1 MKIFINIVAILF
13 FIILFVSFY
22 FLIER
27 SKKSDYI
34 TRKNYPK
41 LIVEAFE
48 GVIYTLFGLV
58 FQVVFF
64 ETSQFSQPYFYIS
77 IGLTLIFLR
86 GAFVS
91 CISII
96 GSMLFSMFIYPID
109 KVFYYIIAIMFVSM
123 TLTVIFKPFIKS
135 KYSLLLNSVFLLAN
149 IIIMWGISS
158 TQLNYAFTVQFVLA
172 TLLPFLLPIVL
183 IVIISYLLRFLR
195 SANLLYESSTYDTL
209 KFYRESIAAK
219 VVQDLISSQ
228 KVSEAIFV
236 ILEMNWS
243 KDLKNKLN
251 DFEKIALEIVQGTV
265 SKHAALFKVNSTQYG
280 FFLPINGTIDLKT
293 TIEENKKKI
302 RTIKGPLQNIEKMLE
317 KMEGKYLLED
327 ISVDLKMR
335 AGIVAYGLQEQDIF
349 KMQSQAEF
357 ALEYSRWNKD
367 WNRIILFDPKI
378 YKKRASDY
386 AAIKT
391 LDNSIGVLSISNEFT
406 PIYSLNNSKT
416 VLNLA
421 LPITT
426 DVLDVKYASVEEY
439 AEYMGYKSVLL
450 SYNAAQALKMSDGWN
465 KTPLVVYYPLEKFM
479 NEEFDFEELI
489 ASFARFQQTKEN
501 VVLSFDLKVF
511 NLFDSKELIKKTDQ
525 LKKEGIKFAIFNFK
539 INEQAELVAK
549 LKPHFIFLDKSI
561 YQSTIISRLNTD
573 LMAELLKFAEVIKSK
588 VVAHAISKESELEL
602 MLSTNIDFI
611 GGPIFNR
618 GEIEPTFFKKKSKI
632 YIEQL
637 QKGEK

>member
-1 MKIFINIVAILF
+1 MKIFINVLAILF
-13 FIILFVSFY
+13 FIVFFSGLY

-41 LIVEAFE
+41 LLIESLE
-48 GVIYTLFGLV
+48 GVVYSLFGLIFQIV
-58 FQVVFF
+58 FYQ
-64 ETSQFSQPYFYIS
+64 TSQFSQPYFYIS

-91 CISII
+91 CVSII
-96 GSMLFSMFIYPID
+96 GSMLYSMFIYPID

-123 TLTVIFKPFIKS
+123 TLTVLIKPFLKP
-135 KYSLLLNSVFLLAN
+135 KFSLLINSIFLFAN

-158 TQLNYAFTVQFVLA
+158 TQLNYEFTVQFVLA

-183 IVIISYLLRFLR
+183 ILLISYLLRFLR

-209 KFYRESIAAK
+209 KFYRESISAK
-219 VVQDLISSQ
+219 VIQDMISSK
-228 KVSEAIFV
+228 KVSEALFV

-243 KDLKNKLN
+243 KELENNWN
-251 DFEKIALEIVQGTV
+251 DFEKMALEIVQSTV
-265 SKHAALFKVNSTQYG
+265 SKDAALFKVNSTQYG
-280 FFLPINGTIDLKT
+280 FFLPTNEMADLKT
-293 TIEENKKKI
+293 VIEENKGAI
-302 RTIKGPLQNIEKMLE
+302 RTKGETFKALEKMLLE
-317 KMEGKYLLED
+317 MEGEYSLED
-327 ISVDLKMR
+327 LTAKLSMR
-335 AGIVAYGLQEQDIF
+335 AGIVVYGLQEQDIF

-357 ALEYSRWNKD
+357 ALEYSRWNKG
-367 WNRIILFDPKI
+367 WNRVIVFDPKV

-406 PIYSLNNSKT
+406 PIYSLKET
-416 VLNLA
+416 RTALNVA

-465 KTPLVVYYPLEKFM
+465 KTPIVVYYPLEKFM
-479 NEEFDFEELI
+479 SNEFEFEELI
-489 ASFARFQQTKEN
+489 ASFARFKQSKEN
-501 VVLSFDLKVF
+501 VILSFDSKVLNMF
-511 NLFDSKELIKKTDQ
+511 EDKSL
-525 LKKEGIKFAIFNFK
+525 LKKLRKLKSTGIQFAIFNFN
-539 INEQAELVAK
+539 INEQTELIAK
-549 LKPHFIFLDKSI
+549 LKPNYIFLDKSI
-561 YQSTIISRLNTD
+561 YQSTIISRLNTG
-573 LMAELLKFAEVIKSK
+573 LMAELLKFAKVINSK
-588 VVAHAISKESELEL
+588 LVAHAISKESELEL
-602 MLSTNIDFI
+602 ILSTNIEFI

-618 GEIEPTFFKKKSKI
+618 SEIEPTYFKKKSRI